1 MPASVI
7 PFLLPS
13 VFPSIK
19 ESVHRIRQPKY
30 WSFNFSISPSNEY
43 TVLISFRM
51 DSFHLLVVQGT
62 LKSLL
67 QHHSSKASILWC
79 SAFFMVQLSHPYM
92 TTGETM
98 ALTGQIF
105 VGKVL
110 GLSGLMF
117 CDATGEKMSL
127 IWALGRVS
135 SQQRC
140 PDWCY
145 VLKSSSEP
153 QLMMLLQ

>member
-1 MPASVI
+1 
-7 PFLLPS
+7 
-13 VFPSIK
+13 
-19 ESVHRIRQPKY
+19 
-30 WSFNFSISPSNEY
+30 
-43 TVLISFRM
+43 
-51 DSFHLLVVQGT
+51 
-62 LKSLL
+62 
-67 QHHSSKASILWC
+67 
-79 SAFFMVQLSHPYM
+79 MVQLSHPYM

-117 CDATGEKMSL
+117 CDVTGEKMSL

-153 QLMMLLQ
+153 

>member
-1 MPASVI
+1 
-7 PFLLPS
+7 
-13 VFPSIK
+13 
-19 ESVHRIRQPKY
+19 
-30 WSFNFSISPSNEY
+30 
-43 TVLISFRM
+43 
-51 DSFHLLVVQGT
+51 
-62 LKSLL
+62 
-67 QHHSSKASILWC
+67 
-79 SAFFMVQLSHPYM
+79 MVQLSHPYM

-135 SQQRC
+135 SQQSVMV
-140 PDWCY
+140 CY

-153 QLMMLLQ
+153 